1 MRVWPAIAQ
10 IVLLQPRR
18 IAARAAAARISQE
31 RGTALGHFAGY
42 EVRFDRRA
50 GRDTRI
56 LAVTDGVFVRMLADD
71 PLLERIG
78 IVIFDEF
85 HERTLNTDLALAMVR
100 RVQQEVRPD
109 LKLLAMSATL
119 AAQPLAQFLEDC
131 PIIASEGRLFPVE
144 INHAE
149 PASPEPIHS
158 QAATAVK
165 EILSRSNGDVLVFLP
180 GVGEIRRTARE
191 LENIAAD
198 EQIALMQLYGDMPL
212 DDQQQ
217 VLAPAARRKIV
228 LATNVAETS
237 ITIEGITAVIDTGW
251 ARVLRNDPKLGMN
264 RLELERIS
272 QAAAAQRAGRAGR
285 TAPGVC
291 LRLWTKSQHRHLPE
305 FDDPEIR
312 RVDLAGPVLE
322 LLAWGEADPLAVPWF
337 ERPTAEAMEKSLALL
352 RMLGAVSENGIT
364 SLGRSMARLPA
375 QPRIARLMLEGA
387 RLGHPRQ
394 AAMLGAMLSERD
406 LFQRSNSGSSPMTGA
421 VRRQVRHGSD
431 SDLLDRLNALD
442 EFEHRGGRDSDVG
455 RINAG
460 AARMVLKSRDQLL
473 RALQSTIEPNSVEQG
488 ISGDEALSRAA
499 CRGVPRSIGAAARTA
514 QSSGADARR
523 PRRATGRFQRRD
535 GRRLVRVR
543 GDRRFRRYRSPRAI
557 GLGGPA

>member
-1 MRVWPAIAQ
+1 
-10 IVLLQPRR
+10 
-18 IAARAAAARISQE
+18 
-31 RGTALGHFAGY
+31 
-42 EVRFDRRA
+42 
-50 GRDTRI
+50 
-56 LAVTDGVFVRMLADD
+56 
-71 PLLERIG
+71 
-78 IVIFDEF
+78 
-85 HERTLNTDLALAMVR
+85 
-100 RVQQEVRPD
+100 
-109 LKLLAMSATL
+109 MSATL
-119 AAQPLAQFLEDC
+119 AAQPLAQFLDNC

-144 INHAE
+144 INHVE
-149 PASPEPIHS
+149 HASAEPIHS

-165 EILSRSNGDVLVFLP
+165 EILSNSNGDVLVFLP

-212 DDQQQ
+212 EEQQA

-337 ERPTAEAMEKSLALL
+337 ERPPAEAMEKSLALL
-352 RMLGAVSENGIT
+352 RMLGAVGENGIT
-364 SLGRSMARLPA
+364 PLGRSMARLPA

-387 RLGHPRQ
+387 RLGHPRE

-406 LFQRSNSGSSPMTGA
+406 LFQRSNSGTSPMTGA

-442 EFEHRGGRDSDVG
+442 EFELRGGRDSDVG
-455 RINAG
+455 RINAS

-473 RALQSTIEPNSVEQG
+473 RALESTIEPNSVEQG
-488 ISGDEALSRAA
+488 IPGDEALSRAFA
-499 CRGVPRSIGAAARTA
+499 VAYLDRLARRREPHSRRGRMIGGRGVRLADSSAVTA
-514 QSSGADARR
+514 GDLFVCVEIDDSGEAEA
-523 PRRATGRFQRRD
+523 
-535 GRRLVRVR
+535 LVRLASAVR
-543 GDRRFRRYRSPRAI
+543 REWLPVDRSCGKISRCNSTRSVKKSLPGNACGLAIWSSMKQKPKFPLTLMPAKSWHAKPPSAAICKAFSTTRRSNSSPA
-557 GLGGPA
+557 